1 VRSANPAN
9 AGDDKGEKEMSKR
22 AILAMAAMF
31 ALVVPQATEAKPVPN
46 LEFKDLSGARK
57 GLADLCGSIAV
68 VNFWA
73 TWCGPCREE
82 LPLLTRL
89 SMGYSAKKVRFLEIS
104 EDENEDS
111 KGGRAKIDA
120 FMKAHGPRLEVWA
133 GADTDTLS
141 RLGLG
146 IELPATLIFNED
158 GEVICRLQGEARETD
173 LRTALDWLL
182 NGKTGPAAA
191 AMVKHL

>member
-1 VRSANPAN
+1 
-9 AGDDKGEKEMSKR
+9 MSKR

-31 ALVVPQATEAKPVPN
+31 ALGVSQATEAKPVPN
-46 LEFKDLSGARK
+46 LEFKDLSGGRK
-57 GLADLCGSIAV
+57 GLADLRGSIAV

-89 SMGYSAKKVRFLEIS
+89 NTEYSAKKVRFLEIS
-104 EDENEDS
+104 EDENGDS

-120 FMKAHGPRLEVWA
+120 FMKANGPGLEVWT
-133 GADTDTLS
+133 GADTDMLS

-146 IELPATLIFNED
+146 IELPATLILDEN
-158 GEVICRLQGEARETD
+158 GEVICRLQGEAREAD

-182 NGKTGPAAA
+182 NGKTGPAPTAI
-191 AMVKHL
+191 VKHL